1 MIDEDLGPLVV
12 IGQGVVGEAVFDPAP
27 EDPVMI
33 GLAALVDGEASH
45 HALCPVDRIIRRAGN
60 GPDTVDGQRRGADHA
75 HADHDHVDHGREE
88 ERKRRKIE
96 DTTSLDDHLLRE
108 VPPQVRRNQKQ
119 HALIRNEEIIRMFV
133 KN

>member
-1 MIDEDLGPLVV
+1 MIDEDVGPLVV
-12 IGQGVVGEAVFDPAP
+12 TGQGVEEVVFDPAP
-27 EDPVMI
+27 EDP
-33 GLAALVDGEASH
+33 APVDGEASH
-45 HALCPVDRIIRRAGN
+45 HVLCPVDRMIRRAGN
-60 GPDTVDGQRRGADHA
+60 GPDTADDQRRGADHA
-75 HADHDHVDHGREE
+75 HADHDHVDHGRGE